1 MRIALYAATM
11 TAGLILSGCMS
22 NGNNNR
28 SLDSIHQ
35 PVVSVNNYV
44 LDADTSNGVLSPVEA
59 RRVNDWLDA
68 IQVGY
73 GDQIAIDDSATGGN
87 SRAAR
92 DTVAMM
98 LARKGLL
105 LSANAPVTG
114 GAIRG
119 GSIRVVVT
127 RATARVPGCPDWSSR
142 SSSNVQNATSSNYGC
157 ATNANLAAMVADA
170 NDLIQ
175 GQSSRNNDPQTA
187 SRAIEAYRAATPTGA
202 GGLGG
207 GGGGD
212 ATGGNSSGGGQ

>member
-1 MRIALYAATM
+1 MRIALYAATV
-11 TAGLILSGCMS
+11 TAGLILSGCATGGGS
-22 NGNNNR
+22 NNR
-28 SLDSIHQ
+28 SLDSVHQ
-35 PVVSVNNYV
+35 PVVSASHYV
-44 LDADTSNGVLSPVEA
+44 LDAETSNGVLSPVEA
-59 RRVNDWLDA
+59 RRVSDWLEA

-73 GDQIAIDDSATGGN
+73 GDQIAIDDSAIGGN
-87 SRAAR
+87 SRGAR
-92 DTVAMM
+92 DTVAML

-105 LSANAPVTG
+105 LAANAPITG

-142 SSSNVQNATSSNYGC
+142 SSANIHNATSSNYGC
-157 ATNANLAAMVADA
+157 ASNANLAAMVADP

-175 GQSSRNNDPQTA
+175 GQSARANDPQTA

-207 GGGGD
+207 GD
-212 ATGGNSSGGGQ
+212 TSGNSSGGGQ